1 MPHLFLLSETDM
13 YYVYVLA
20 ESETGKTYIGFTK
33 DLRERVAQHN
43 SGKGSRYTKSGTWKL
58 VYYEAF
64 LSRKDAMTRERRLK
78 QEGRDKRQLFER
90 IHDCLTG
97 QK

>member
-1 MPHLFLLSETDM
+1 M

-20 ESETGKTYIGFTK
+20 ELETGKTYIGFTK
-33 DLRERVAQHN
+33 DLRERVARHN

-64 LSRKDAMTRERRLK
+64 LSKKDAESRERRLK
-78 QEGRDKRQLFER
+78 HEGRAKRQLFER
-90 IHDCLTG
+90 IHESLTG
-97 QK
+97 